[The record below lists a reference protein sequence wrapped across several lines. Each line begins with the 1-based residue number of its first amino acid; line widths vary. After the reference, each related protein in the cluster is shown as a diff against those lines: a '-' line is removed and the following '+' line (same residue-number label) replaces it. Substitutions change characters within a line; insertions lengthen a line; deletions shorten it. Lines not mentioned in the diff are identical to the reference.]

1 MHPQSHLMPLAP
13 NTILGEKYRLLR
25 PLDEAKEGSVW
36 LAEHLS
42 LAAPVAVK
50 LMSADFAKTSS
61 RLRRFLRE
69 ARAAAAARS
78 PNVVQILDFGVDAGT
93 PYIVMELLE
102 GESLK
107 GRLLRVGRLSPRDTE
122 GIIRQVSRGLTR
134 AHDSGIVHRDLK
146 PANIFITRN
155 EDEEVIK
162 LFDFGIA
169 KAATELSLVL
179 TNQTRTGSI
188 FGTPYYMS
196 PEQMEASR
204 RCDLRTDIW
213 AMGVITFECLLGRL
227 PFVGTGIGGL
237 VLAVCSHPVPVPS
250 AHGEVPEGFDAWFA
264 RACARNRR
272 ERFATAREAA
282 QELRRLVEPGYV
294 VSRAVSE
301 PSGSEAKLA
310 STVLLEDAADGH
322 STTRAAAGSSTP
334 ARALESTASAASSST
349 VARPAPRVRPKPWVI
364 AAPIVGCMTL
374 AIALHEYPSAP
385 AGADRADQAVQALEP
400 VPHSAGLRVLGEG
413 SDLSLSVDGK
423 LMGALPGEVLGLDPG
438 EHWVLVT
445 GGPRYRP
452 FQANVNLAPGTVA
465 SVGPVKLEV
474 AKGLA
479 TIALGPGAEGAAVSL
494 KSGDTEVPLPPLP
507 LQLDVE
513 TGKSYAVLA
522 RKAGFAAYEAPLT
535 FEDGQAERTFSI
547 ELTALAGG
555 SMSDAPAA
563 PLPPDLAPAAPAPA
577 VGETSADGTAD
588 RDTASAPASGTNVQ
602 APRHS
607 NAARRRA
614 EARAT
619 SRRSARQ
626 VDPRPTTLSFLSSPR
641 SAVLL
646 DGTPMG
652 TTPLRDVT
660 VEPGSHRVIFIHG
673 ARRQSVM
680 VVSTA
685 GKRGSVS
692 TRFPPSRGGE

>member
-1 MHPQSHLMPLAP
+1 MPVAP
-13 NTILGEKYRLLR
+13 DTILGEKYRLLR
-25 PLDEAKEGSVW
+25 PLDEGGVGSVW

-50 LMSADFAKTSS
+50 LMGAEFARTSS
-61 RLRRFLRE
+61 RLQRFLRE

-102 GESLK
+102 GESLAD
-107 GRLLRVGRLSPRDTE
+107 RLRRVGRLSPRDTE
-122 GIIRQVSRGLTR
+122 AIIRQVSRGLTR

-169 KAATELSLVL
+169 KAATELSSVL
-179 TNQTRTGSI
+179 TSQTRTGSI

-213 AMGVITFECLLGRL
+213 ALGVITYECLLGRL
-227 PFVGTGIGGL
+227 PFAGTGIGGL

-272 ERFATAREAA
+272 ERFPSAREAA

-294 VSRAVSE
+294 ASDGARE
-301 PSGSEAKLA
+301 PSGTEAKLA
-310 STVLLEDAADGH
+310 STVVLDGGGDDR
-322 STTRAAAGSSTP
+322 TPDRAGSTAGRP
-334 ARALESTASAASSST
+334 AALLESTASAASSAT
-349 VARPAPRVRPKPWVI
+349 VERSAPRVRPKPWVI

-374 AIALHEYPSAP
+374 AIALHEYPNAP
-385 AGADRADQAVQALEP
+385 AGDQQAVQALLP
-400 VPHSAGLRVLGEG
+400 VGDATLRVLGEG
-413 SDLSLSVDGK
+413 SDLALSVDGK
-423 LMGALPGEVLGLDPG
+423 PIGTLPGEARGLEPG
-438 EHWVLVT
+438 EHQVLVT

-452 FQANVNLAPGTVA
+452 YQARVNLAAGSVGTI
-465 SVGPVKLEV
+465 GPVKLEV

-479 TIALGPGAEGAAVSL
+479 TIALGPGADGAEVSL
-494 KSGDTEVPLPPLP
+494 KSGDSQVPLPPLP

-513 TGKSYAVLA
+513 TDKSYAVLA
-522 RKAGFAAYEAPLT
+522 HKAGFASYEAPLT
-535 FEDGQAERTFSI
+535 FDDGQAEKTFSI
-547 ELTALAGG
+547 ELVALPNETAG
-555 SMSDAPAA
+555 DAPAA
-563 PLPPDLAPAAPAPA
+563 LAPAAAVGAAPA
-577 VGETSADGTAD
+577 EGG
-588 RDTASAPASGTNVQ
+588 ASASGLAVGDAVTSTPPASDDR
-602 APRHS
+602 AR
-607 NAARRRA
+607 AARRSSSGRRRG
-614 EARAT
+614 EGRAT
-619 SRRSARQ
+619 PSHGARPPAASQ
-626 VDPRPTTLSFLSSPR
+626 ATLSFLSSPR

-646 DGTPMG
+646 DGTPLG
-652 TTPLRDVT
+652 TTPLRNVA
-660 VEPGSHRVIFIHG
+660 VEPGTHRVIFIHG
-673 ARRQSVM
+673 ARRKSVT
-680 VVSTA
+680 VVSSA

-692 TRFPPSRGGE
+692 TRFPPSSSEE

>member
-1 MHPQSHLMPLAP
+1 MLLPPD
-13 NTILGEKYRLLR
+13 TILGEKYRLLR
-25 PLDEAKEGSVW
+25 PLDKGGTGSVW

-50 LMSADFAKTSS
+50 LMGAEFAKTST
-61 RLRRFLRE
+61 RLQRFLRE

-78 PNVVQILDFGVDAGT
+78 PNVVQILDFGVDSGT

-102 GESLK
+102 GESLAERLSRL
-107 GRLLRVGRLSPRDTE
+107 GRLRPRETE
-122 GIIRQVSRGLTR
+122 AIIRQVSRGLTR
-134 AHDSGIVHRDLK
+134 AHESGIVHRDLK

-169 KAATELSLVL
+169 KAATELSSVL

-213 AMGVITFECLLGRL
+213 ALGVITYECLLGRL
-227 PFVGTGIGGL
+227 PFAGTGIGGL
-237 VLAVCSHPVPVPS
+237 VLSVCSHPVPVPS
-250 AHGEVPEGFDAWFA
+250 AQGEVPEGFDAWFA

-272 ERFATAREAA
+272 ERFASAREAA
-282 QELRRLVEPGYV
+282 QELRRLIEPGY
-294 VSRAVSE
+294 AVSEGARE
-301 PSGSEAKLA
+301 PSGSETKLA
-310 STVLLEDAADGH
+310 STVLLDGVGNGRSQHRAPSGSNLPAAVF
-322 STTRAAAGSSTP
+322 
-334 ARALESTASAASSST
+334 ESTAASASSST
-349 VARPAPRVRPKPWVI
+349 VARTAPRVRPKPWVV

-385 AGADRADQAVQALEP
+385 AGTDQAVRALEP
-400 VPHSAGLRVLGEG
+400 VGAMAALRVLGEG
-413 SDLSLSVDGK
+413 RDLSLTVDGK
-423 LMGALPGEVLGLDPG
+423 AFGALPAEVHGLDAG
-438 EHWVLVT
+438 EHVVLVT

-452 FQANVNLAPGTVA
+452 FQARVNVAPGSVA

-479 TIALGPGAEGAAVSL
+479 TIALGPGAEGAEVIL
-494 KSGDTEVPLPPLP
+494 KSGDTQVPLPPLP
-507 LQLDVE
+507 VQLDVE
-513 TGKSYAVLA
+513 TDKSYAVVA
-522 RKAGFAAYEAPLT
+522 RKPGFVSYEEPLT
-535 FEDGQAERTFSI
+535 FENGQAEKTFSI
-547 ELTALAGG
+547 ELAELPKSAG
-555 SMSDAPAA
+555 AA
-563 PLPPDLAPAAPAPA
+563 PPSALEPGAAPA
-577 VGETSADGTAD
+577 GTANGPSASD
-588 RDTASAPASGTNVQ
+588 IAAHDPPAGNTKARPPRRPSDGGRRREGRATASHGARPPLTSQ
-602 APRHS
+602 A
-607 NAARRRA
+607 
-614 EARAT
+614 
-619 SRRSARQ
+619 
-626 VDPRPTTLSFLSSPR
+626 TLSFLSSPR

-646 DGTPMG
+646 DGAPMG
-652 TTPLRDVT
+652 TTPLRNVP

-673 ARRQSVM
+673 ARRKSVT

-692 TRFPPSRGGE
+692 TRFPPSTGHE